1 MKKVYNK
8 TTSLNEIN
16 NSNTNLENKPSYK
29 RENVSDDKS
38 FLSSNK
44 NLINNYVELNNQPKK
59 KGNYNTCDYDEKNRN
74 PELNKTNVCN
84 LSDLRTTYKWKN
96 PIQDQKQNLF
106 LKKETDSI
114 SSYKV
119 KLNPN
124 PINRNTVNIADNNQ
138 KIKYLT
144 SNHLKFKKSENRK
157 FYVKVDSDNLS
168 IEDSMLIER
177 INPLL
182 EGTEI
187 YKRIYFTN
195 SSEIS
200 FYSPI
205 TCGGSNPINYGFVE
219 NFVYM
224 DKSLQQLVFRKAF
237 SDEKNCSAINLS
249 SIERIE
255 VSKEMMDV
263 VTIFQLKNH
272 LNDTRKI
279 LERIRIK
286 NEVNKTFF
294 SEEKISLCLNNQY
307 FLLSLIVKNGN
318 RLEFVFK
325 GYNIYKYWLNGL
337 NTAIKDKEKLAKM
350 NIYLVQKSN
359 YIV

>member
-44 NLINNYVELNNQPKK
+44 NLINNYVELNNQPKI
-59 KGNYNTCDYDEKNRN
+59 KGNYNTCDYDQKNRN

-96 PIQDQKQNLF
+96 SNLNHNKNLF
-106 LKKETDSI
+106 LKKETNSI

-144 SNHLKFKKSENRK
+144 SNHQTLKKYENRK
-157 FYVKVDSDNLS
+157 FYVKVDLDNLS
-168 IEDSMLIER
+168 IEESMLIER
-177 INPLL
+177 IRPLL
-182 EGTEI
+182 EGAEV
-187 YKRIYFTN
+187 YKRIFFTN

-205 TCGGSNPINYGFVE
+205 TSGGNNPIDYGFIE
-219 NFVYM
+219 NFVYL
-224 DKSLQQLVFRKAF
+224 DKSLHQLVFRRAF
-237 SDEKNCSAINLS
+237 SDEKNCSIINLS

-255 VSKEMMDV
+255 VSKEMKDV

-272 LNDTRKI
+272 LNETNKI
-279 LERIRIK
+279 LEKIKMK

-294 SEEKISLCLNNQY
+294 SEEKISLCLNNEY

-337 NTAIKDKEKLAKM
+337 NTAIKNKETLSKM
-350 NIYLVQKSN
+350 NFSLVQKSN